1 LAKKI
6 SDIPQRIRKAREQ
19 AQMEPVELRKALK
32 REGIELSKTGLHRL
46 ETAESKNPNL
56 KQIEAIAKITNVS
69 PSWLLF
75 GEGVSVPANKVTAA
89 IRDRI
94 IDTIELMGGALD
106 MTAAQEKT
114 FKNWLKSIRATK
126 PTKIQRP

>member
-1 LAKKI
+1 
-6 SDIPQRIRKAREQ
+6 
-19 AQMEPVELRKALK
+19 MEPIELRKALK
-32 REGIELSKTGLHRL
+32 KEGIELSKTGLHRL

-75 GEGVSVPANKVTAA
+75 GEGASVPANRVTAA

-106 MTAAQEKT
+106 MTAVQDKT
-114 FKNWLKSIRATK
+114 FKNWLKSVRASK